1 MSILFENNLEKINI
15 HVKIPPRATV
25 IGHSRRNSIQIKLS
39 LAQCNTA
46 LVHTTAHDTC
56 RLYQPAAPRAILAEP
71 NDRRQRLRYRGSK
84 QMLLFKKKG
93 LLNIELPPTSNLLK
107 TNEKEK
113 KTQYL

>member
-1 MSILFENNLEKINI
+1 MKKSDALW
-15 HVKIPPRATV
+15 
-25 IGHSRRNSIQIKLS
+25 KLPK
-39 LAQCNTA
+39 
-46 LVHTTAHDTC
+46 HDT
-56 RLYQPAAPRAILAEP
+56 ETW
-71 NDRRQRLRYRGSK
+71 SK